1 MELASMFFFRKVILA
16 EMSRVGGNQV
26 KERSQEAAGRLREGG
41 QEWGPRRLSQKGGQ
55 GPVAVE

>member
-16 EMSRVGGNQV
+16 EIGRVGGNQV
-26 KERSQEAAGRLREGG
+26 KERSQEAVGGPREGWQG
-41 QEWGPRRLSQKGGQ
+41 WGPRGLSQKGGK